1 MLMTVSGVRPV
12 TALALPALSTIPSA
26 LLAQP
31 MSARISGLRPDDI
44 NQASWIGMAA
54 SPNEAIG
61 SRAPIFSRL
70 PMCSSMWFVVH
81 RRWKPWATKLVKR
94 IGRKK
99 TTVAVARKLAVI
111 LHCIGTDGTEFDW
124 GKAARRQITGHH
136 HGAALT
142 DRGKEPWARQRWRP
156 GPDMSSRLK
165 NRQLL
170 KNSVF
175 LIIHSSASQNAV
187 D

>member
-1 MLMTVSGVRPV
+1 MTVPGVRPV

-81 RRWKPWATKLVKR
+81 RR
-94 IGRKK
+94 
-99 TTVAVARKLAVI
+99 
-111 LHCIGTDGTEFDW
+111 
-124 GKAARRQITGHH
+124 
-136 HGAALT
+136 
-142 DRGKEPWARQRWRP
+142 
-156 GPDMSSRLK
+156 
-165 NRQLL
+165 
-170 KNSVF
+170 
-175 LIIHSSASQNAV
+175 
-187 D
+187 